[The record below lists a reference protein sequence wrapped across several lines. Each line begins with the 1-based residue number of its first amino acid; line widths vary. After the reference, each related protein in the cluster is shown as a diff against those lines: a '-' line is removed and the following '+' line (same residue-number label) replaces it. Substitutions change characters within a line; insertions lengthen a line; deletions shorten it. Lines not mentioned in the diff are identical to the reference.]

1 MMGNRRAG
9 MLEANKDGD
18 SGRGAAKKDSILI
31 DYEESQNN
39 PQGGCSC

>member
-1 MMGNRRAG
+1 

-31 DYEESQNN
+31 DYEESQNTGA
-39 PQGGCSC
+39 GGCSC